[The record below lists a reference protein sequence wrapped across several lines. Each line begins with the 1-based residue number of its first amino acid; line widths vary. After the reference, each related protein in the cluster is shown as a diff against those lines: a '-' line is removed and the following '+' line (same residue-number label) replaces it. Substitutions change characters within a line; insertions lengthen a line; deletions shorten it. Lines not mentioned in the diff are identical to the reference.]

1 MLCFRLSVSNTFTLT
16 CALIGQNRIDL
27 LFVTSIDKLYFQL
40 ISKLYWRKT
49 SSLTGFRFIKTVA
62 ASIVSEH
69 LVKDRPIS
77 SDINGQNVEVFFR
90 ICNPTFC
97 ETQLKFYL
105 AHYEQSQYRKFL
117 NYMFLRKVLFCLSV
131 DGIPMYRMLFN

>member
-40 ISKLYWRKT
+40 ISKWYWRKT
-49 SSLTGFRFIKTVA
+49 SSLTGFRFIKPVA

-69 LVKDRPIS
+69 LVKDRTII
-77 SDINGQNVEVFFR
+77 SDINGQNVEVFFSYLQSDILR
-90 ICNPTFC
+90 NIVKILLSALLAKPISKIFKLYVF
-97 ETQLKFYL
+97 TQSLILLKCRRHTDVPY
-105 AHYEQSQYRKFL
+105 
-117 NYMFLRKVLFCLSV
+117 VV
-131 DGIPMYRMLFN
+131 